1 MLERL
6 AQLVVDKL
14 EPKIERIVS
23 IHLDELKLEIHRRI
37 DESLSNVVIDLGK
50 HLNYSD
56 QQMEEIKARLKKEI
70 TQQIVRGVKG

>member
-14 EPKIERIVS
+14 EPKIERIIS
-23 IHLDELKLEIHRRI
+23 IHLDELKLEIHRRV
-37 DESLSNVVIDLGK
+37 DESLSNVVVDLGK
-50 HLNYSD
+50 HLNYSE
-56 QQMEEIKARLKKEI
+56 QQMEEIKARLKREI